1 MITST
6 VYKKVKE
13 IMKGILKQR
22 AKSKTSCSKVK
33 PWHIHVHAHFNIY
46 KHVHVHV
53 HVHKNKVMLGHDT
66 KRTFRYFSDFA
77 QKIKMPKQAANQCE
91 SFAFLQLSIDRL
103 FAHIFQFF
111 HFNLKFSFK
120 KVKYWQKIKFE
131 NSQSNEK

>member
-1 MITST
+1 MTTTGTNRLCRKVSKGNNKLKL
-6 VYKKVKE
+6 KKE
-13 IMKGILKQR
+13 RHCFTI
-22 AKSKTSCSKVK
+22 KVL
-33 PWHIHVHAHFNIY
+33 ARCAENDTA
-46 KHVHVHV
+46 VHV

-131 NSQSNEK
+131 NLQSNEK